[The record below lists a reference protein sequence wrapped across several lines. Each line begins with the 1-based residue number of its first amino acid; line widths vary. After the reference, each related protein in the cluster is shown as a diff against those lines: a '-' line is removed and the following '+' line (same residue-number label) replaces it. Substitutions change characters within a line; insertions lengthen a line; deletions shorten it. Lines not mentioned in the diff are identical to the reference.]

1 MATAKEYPVKIRKI
15 PVLDKKTGITYFEIR
30 RTRYDPVRKY
40 EVVLSSERTGE
51 KLDPEAG
58 AVVACRPK
66 RGTKRAQR
74 AAGEAAAATSTST
87 PASTSPATQPEPVPQ
102 QTVEPQPTGVTT
114 RVNTGAI
121 DILTMVGKHSGL
133 DAAVRAAY
141 PDGGIADKILSI
153 AQYLVATGGDTIHNI
168 DVWQYDHDL
177 PYEFGM
183 SEDVCYDLFESL
195 GYDSTGEQ
203 RLFERLSAIGG
214 PDQQV
219 MAFDSTTVSTY
230 ADGLKPMAR
239 QGYNKD

>member
-40 EVVLSSERTGE
+40 EVILSSERTGE

-58 AVVACRPK
+58 EVVACRPK

-102 QTVEPQPTGVTT
+102 QTVEPQPTSVTT

-133 DAAVRAAY
+133 DARRSCC
-141 PDGGIADKILSI
+141 LSGRRNRR
-153 AQYLVATGGDTIHNI
+153 QDPLNCPVSGCYWRRHNS
-168 DVWQYDHDL
+168 QH
-177 PYEFGM
+177 
-183 SEDVCYDLFESL
+183 
-195 GYDSTGEQ
+195 
-203 RLFERLSAIGG
+203 
-214 PDQQV
+214 
-219 MAFDSTTVSTY
+219 
-230 ADGLKPMAR
+230 
-239 QGYNKD
+239 